1 VNEMSRLI
9 DSGLQRL
16 SDQITR
22 MAKMSEEAVSLSL
35 DSYMKGLNVHDKI
48 QALSENLVFLS
59 GVIEDQAIELIARY
73 QPVASDLRVLKSYM
87 KIGYDLSRCGRYAW
101 DIAFIQDRLEMK
113 NTEYMLPNVP
123 LEDMV
128 NTVLDMIGVCMQA
141 LQKRDAEL
149 AERLKAQEDRVDTT
163 YVRILDQILRTNT
176 VPVRHIVGNLLFIR
190 HLERIADHVAYI
202 GESVVYMVT
211 GERASLR

>member
-1 VNEMSRLI
+1 MSRLI